1 MLSSLNDYAP
11 YRGLF
16 SFMSFILFMSQ
27 LIACYQRYLNLPD
40 DAPENLPAEVYFF
53 SNPNGKVRMH
63 KRGQHYRIDK
73 WLASFN
79 DAADVI
85 NAIVNTGYYKL
96 RTPGY
101 KPDPFQNALFKKAI
115 ISQPKMLAVAP

>member
-1 MLSSLNDYAP
+1 
-11 YRGLF
+11 
-16 SFMSFILFMSQ
+16 MSQ